1 MNDPPLLWEC
11 AHDDTRVASGWPE
24 PGPTAHPQQP
34 YLPGQPGPQRPQ
46 PGPKGL
52 ALAALLVG
60 IGAFL
65 FGLVPVFGAIV
76 GIVAVVLAGVA
87 LRAKQPKGLAVTGL
101 VLGAVAVLSSIGM
114 TLGIG
119 AAVDQ
124 APNKPAAAVSEAA
137 VPGNDDPA
145 APAAVE
151 TTAPEPE
158 ETTPPE
164 PDVPADF
171 ASALIKAESY
181 ADSMHMSKAGIYD
194 QLTSEYGEKFSPEA
208 AQYAIDNV
216 QADWNANALAT
227 AKRYQENMAMSPE
240 AIRDQLTSSY
250 GEKFTPEEADF
261 AIQHLND

>member
-1 MNDPPLLWEC
+1 MTTPESPLGGQYQ
-11 AHDDTRVASGWPE
+11 APVANPN
-24 PGPTAHPQQP
+24 QP
-34 YLPGQPGPQRPQ
+34 YLPGQPGPQRPL

-60 IGAFL
+60 IAAFL
-65 FGLVPVFGAIV
+65 FGLIPVFGAIV
-76 GIVAVVLAGVA
+76 GIVAIVLAVLA
-87 LRAKQPKGLAVTGL
+87 LRGKQPKGLAVTGL
-101 VLGAVAVLSSIGM
+101 VLGAVAVLSSIGV

-124 APNKPAAAVSEAA
+124 ASNKPAVAVTEEAA
-137 VPGNDDPA
+137 PRNDESA
-145 APAAVE
+145 APAAAA

-158 ETTPPE
+158 ETTAPKADVPA
-164 PDVPADF
+164 VPADF
-171 ASALIKAESY
+171 ASALIKAGSY
-181 ADSMHMSKAGIYD
+181 AHDMNMSKAGIYD
-194 QLTSEYGEKFSPEA
+194 QLTSEYGEKFSAEA

-216 QADWNANALAT
+216 QADWNANALAK
-227 AKRYQENMAMSPE
+227 AKSYQADMAMSPE